1 MGVSVSEASGNRGF
15 RFQTLAHSHTEPV
28 SSSVKEGV
36 GNADWLHASL
46 MVCDPVTED
55 LEV

>member
-1 MGVSVSEASGNRGF
+1 MSEASGNRGF